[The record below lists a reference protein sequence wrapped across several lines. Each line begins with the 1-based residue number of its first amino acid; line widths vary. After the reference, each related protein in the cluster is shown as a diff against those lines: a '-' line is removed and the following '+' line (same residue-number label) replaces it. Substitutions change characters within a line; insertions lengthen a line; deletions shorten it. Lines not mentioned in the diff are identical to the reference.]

1 MISDNHQEISG
12 KKCQILDG
20 ARRVFLEM
28 GFDGASIANIV
39 AAANVSKGTLYAH
52 FESKEKL
59 FESFI
64 FEDRRHQAEQL
75 FDIDLNNS
83 DIETVLFEL
92 GQRFVTMISSKEAL
106 SHLRTVIA
114 VAGRIPTIGQAYY
127 QAGPLFGIQKLSA
140 YLKTQIVRGKLNI
153 DRPEHAACQ
162 FLDLCKSNVHLP
174 LVMGVE
180 SEASNAGIVQNIRE
194 AVDMFLKMYKICAVV

>member
-1 MISDNHQEISG
+1 MMSDNHQEISG
-12 KKCQILDG
+12 KKRQILDG

-28 GFDGASIANIV
+28 GFDGASIADIV

-59 FESFI
+59 FESYI
-64 FEDRRHQAEQL
+64 FENRRLQAEQL
-75 FDIDLNNS
+75 FDINLNNL

-114 VAGRIPTIGQAYY
+114 VAGRIPAIGQAYY
-127 QAGPLFGIQKLSA
+127 QAGPQFGIQQLST
-140 YLKTQIVRGKLNI
+140 YLKAQIARGVLNI

-162 FLDLCKSNVHLP
+162 FLDLCKSGVHLP

-180 SEASNAGIVQNIRE
+180 SETINAEIVKNIRE
-194 AVDMFLKMYKICAVV
+194 AVDMFLKMYKTCAVV